1 MAFVAILV
9 SVLIWL
15 LFTVYGVGWLG
26 FVPAC
31 HKRDIVYPQKWAL
44 AAAIR
49 SYRDLI
55 KRIHAN
61 F

>member
-9 SVLIWL
+9 FVLIWL
-15 LFTVYGVGWLG
+15 LFAVYGVGWLG

-31 HKRDIVYPQKWAL
+31 HKRDIVYPQKWAD
-44 AAAIR
+44 AR

-55 KRIHAN
+55 KHTYAN

>member
-15 LFTVYGVGWLG
+15 LFAVYGVGWLC

-31 HKRDIVYPQKWAL
+31 HKRDIVYPQKWADV
-44 AAAIR
+44 IR
-49 SYRDLI
+49 SYKD
-55 KRIHAN
+55 KHTHAN